1 MHEIEEAQAL
11 SLGWKDPLEKEM
23 ATHSSTLAWEIP
35 WTAEPGGL
43 QSMGLQ
49 RVGHDWTH
57 YLVVPGLN
65 GVLRI
70 FHCSIPT
77 LSFGMRD
84 PVPQPGIEA
93 WSPALGAQSLSCWTT
108 GKSFRIR
115 LLIIIYFNNFT
126 EYD

>member
-1 MHEIEEAQAL
+1 MHEIEEAQVL

-23 ATHSSTLAWEIP
+23 ATCSSILAWEMP

-57 YLVVPGLN
+57 DLVVPGLT
-65 GVLRI
+65 GVLGI

-77 LSFGMRD
+77 LSCGMRD

-93 WSPALGAQSLSCWTT
+93 WSLRWELRVSAVGPQGSPSALD
-108 GKSFRIR
+108 
-115 LLIIIYFNNFT
+115 Y
-126 EYD
+126 

>member
-1 MHEIEEAQAL
+1 MHEIEEAQVL

-23 ATHSSTLAWEIP
+23 ATCSSILAWEMP

-57 YLVVPGLN
+57 YLVVPGLT
-65 GVLRI
+65 GVLGI

-77 LSFGMRD
+77 LSCGMRD
-84 PVPQPGIEA
+84 PVPPSAKRFLEV
-93 WSPALGAQSLSCWTT
+93 PRAQC
-108 GKSFRIR
+108 F
-115 LLIIIYFNNFT
+115 LLFT
-126 EYD
+126 QLCPTLLRPHGL